1 MNLDTILFISV
12 PHGKLLP
19 GMRLRNY
26 EARYGF
32 MGLESWFVYKFLF
45 LYDQTWVCEHLFGG
59 LAVLLILVS
68 WLSFLYSSYSPTIG
82 HCSNILGLKYYIL
95 VTSNS
100 IYRLIF
106 SKLKTSASHSRL
118 AYWNV
123 YLTSSWVLGRHLKFI
138 RSNPWFPGSHV
149 FSISGNTTAMCQL
162 ESPSTLTLSLSLPS
176 ANPA

>member
-1 MNLDTILFISV
+1 MDSWDYNHYLFTGSYSFMIKLGSV
-12 PHGKLLP
+12 STSLVALV
-19 GMRLRNY
+19 L
-26 EARYGF
+26 
-32 MGLESWFVYKFLF
+32 
-45 LYDQTWVCEHLFGG
+45 
-59 LAVLLILVS
+59 LLILVS
-68 WLSFLYSSYSPTIG
+68 WLSFLYSYSPTIG
-82 HCSNILGLKYYIL
+82 RCSNILRLKYSIL
-95 VTSNS
+95 MTSNS

-118 AYWNV
+118 AYSNV

-149 FSISGNTTAMCQL
+149 FSISGNTRAMCQL